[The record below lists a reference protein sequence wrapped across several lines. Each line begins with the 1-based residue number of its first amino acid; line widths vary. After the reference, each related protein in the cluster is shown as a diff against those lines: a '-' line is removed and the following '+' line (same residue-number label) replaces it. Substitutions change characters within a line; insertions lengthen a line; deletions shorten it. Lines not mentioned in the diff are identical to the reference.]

1 MMTPQPLLMIPAL
14 YCSAR
19 LYADQIP
26 ALWNFGPITIA
37 NHAMA
42 DSIPEIAA
50 QILSMAPPRFALAG
64 LSMGGYTA
72 LEIMRQA
79 PDRVTK
85 LALMDT
91 SARADT
97 PEATQGRT
105 DSITLVQETGFDAY
119 LDLSW
124 KIAVAPDRQND
135 AQLRAL
141 YDRIAWEV
149 GPERFI
155 RQQQAIGKRLDSR
168 PQLGAI
174 ACPTMVLVGDQ
185 DLATPP
191 HLAEEMA
198 IGIGGARLVTIPDCG
213 HLATIEQPDATTAAL
228 VEWLSA

>member
-1 MMTPQPLLMIPAL
+1 MTTPQPILLIPAL

-26 ALWNFGPITIA
+26 ALWNFGPVTIA

-79 PDRVTK
+79 PERVTK

-91 SARADT
+91 SSRADT
-97 PEATQGRT
+97 PEATAGRAASIALTKEQG
-105 DSITLVQETGFDAY
+105 FNAY
-119 LDLSW
+119 LDQSW
-124 KIAVAPDRQND
+124 TIAVAPDRQSD
-135 AQLRAL
+135 PQMRAL
-141 YDRIAWEV
+141 YDQIAWEV

-155 RQQQAIGKRLDSR
+155 RQQQAIGKRIDSR
-168 PQLGAI
+168 PHLGAI
-174 ACPTMVLVGDQ
+174 TCPTMVLVGAQ

-198 IGIGGARLVTIPDCG
+198 QGIKGARLVTIPDCG
-213 HLATIEQPDATTAAL
+213 HLATIERPEAATAAL
-228 VEWLSA
+228 VEWMGG

>member
-1 MMTPQPLLMIPAL
+1 MTTPQPILLIPAL

-19 LYADQIP
+19 LYAHQIP
-26 ALWNFGPITIA
+26 ALWNFGPVTIA

-79 PDRVTK
+79 PERVTK

-105 DSITLVQETGFDAY
+105 ASIALVREKGFDAY
-119 LDLSW
+119 LDQAW
-124 KIAVAPDRQND
+124 TIAVAPNRQSD
-135 AQLRAL
+135 PEMRAL

-149 GPERFI
+149 GTERFI
-155 RQQQAIGKRLDSR
+155 RQQQAIGKRIDSR
-168 PQLGAI
+168 PHLDAI
-174 ACPTMVLVGDQ
+174 ACPTMVLVGEQ

-198 IGIGGARLVTIPDCG
+198 AGIKDARLVTIPDCG
-213 HLATIEQPDATTAAL
+213 HLATIERPEATTSAL
-228 VEWLSA
+228 VEWMQD